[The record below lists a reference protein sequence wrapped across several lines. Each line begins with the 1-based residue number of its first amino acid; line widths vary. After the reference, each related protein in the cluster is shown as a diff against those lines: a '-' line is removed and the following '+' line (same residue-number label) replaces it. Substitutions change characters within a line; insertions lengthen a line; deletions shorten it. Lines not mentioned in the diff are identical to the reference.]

1 MSAWTTVTYDH
12 IDTGEVILQYGV
24 TKDNLKYVVCKS
36 GWWEYVV
43 EIGKSYI
50 SSDIFSVLKT
60 SYVIL

>member
-1 MSAWTTVTYDH
+1 VTYDH

-43 EIGKSYI
+43 EIGKSCVVLDI
-50 SSDIFSVLKT
+50 SLNVLSCLCHSVHM
-60 SYVIL
+60 